1 MLQEEK
7 RALHVKLRRAALGE
21 HLREERGSKE
31 AATQTEPGPPEEAMS
46 PMAFRPQ
53 LSAQTPRQRAE
64 SVLQIQSQACDMPSA
79 FHTYIAFD
87 LHSLQVF
94 PLTKS
99 WLRAA
104 HSDLKVFS
112 HRLCRFPTSA
122 ILEPYSQ

>member
-1 MLQEEK
+1 M
-7 RALHVKLRRAALGE
+7 KLRRAALGE

-46 PMAFRPQ
+46 PLPFRGQ

-64 SVLQIQSQACDMPSA
+64 SVLQTQLQACDMPSA
-79 FHTYIAFD
+79 FLTHIAFD
-87 LHSLQVF
+87 LHSLHVF

-104 HSDLKVFS
+104 HSDLKVSS